1 MGRCT
6 GSGTSPPPS
15 AGVPG
20 SPAAE
25 LRLGE
30 GLTGGE
36 FRARYEPFDLVAE
49 PDRPICPG
57 GETWHGF
64 GSRVRDT
71 LDGLA
76 AAHRGRTVVA
86 ATHAGFASVTEWRHD
101 GGTRRL
107 VRLDDTAHRG

>member
-71 LDGLA
+71 STAWPPRTGSDR
-76 AAHRGRTVVA
+76 RGRHARRVRLRHRVA
-86 ATHAGFASVTEWRHD
+86 ARRR
-101 GGTRRL
+101 TRRL